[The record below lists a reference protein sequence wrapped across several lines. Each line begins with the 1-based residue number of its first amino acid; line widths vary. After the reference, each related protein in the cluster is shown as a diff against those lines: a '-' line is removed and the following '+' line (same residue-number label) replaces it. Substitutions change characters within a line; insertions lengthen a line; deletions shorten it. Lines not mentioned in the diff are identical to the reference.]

1 MQISAEIQEENIK
14 KTILKKKSAKSVL
27 WYEKPVDEKNQ
38 NIIKKEFCLD
48 EVISRLLA
56 SRNITKDNFNNFFNP
71 KIKNI
76 MPDPFVLDQM
86 EMATK
91 KIVDSILKKKKIGIF
106 GDYDVDGST
115 STAIISKYFLEIG
128 VDFEFY
134 IPDRIK
140 EGYGPNLTAFKFL
153 KNKGCDLIITLDC
166 GTTANNEINLI
177 SKNGVNVIIVDH
189 HKEGVGLPDAYA
201 IVNPNKK
208 TDKSGLKNLCAA
220 GVTFFLIV
228 AINRELK
235 KTNFLS
241 NNIDLLEFLDLV
253 ALGTICDIVNLDTI
267 NRAFVKQGLKIFNN
281 SSNIGLLSI
290 LNEASI
296 EDKVSCYH
304 LGFIIGPRINAGGRV
319 GKSSLGAELLL
330 TSNENLAQVMAQK
343 LSEYNNLRKKI
354 EKKVENE
361 AISRVDN
368 NKKIICVHSKDWHP
382 GVIGIVASKL
392 TEKYN
397 KPSIVISEDGDL
409 CKASCRSIKG
419 FDIGNL
425 ILEAVKKSVIE
436 SGGGHKMA
444 GGFTIKKD
452 NLVKLLNFL
461 ESNRFQNSIDIK
473 KSYDCE
479 LRLSSIN
486 STLFKNIEKFSPFGP
501 GNPTP
506 KFLVKDCLIKFE
518 RIVGEIH
525 LSCIV
530 EDIFGNKIKA
540 IAFNAVKNNI
550 YQYIKKENDERLQLV
565 VTLKQNYW
573 NGEESIQLQ
582 IEDVI

>member
-208 TDKSGLKNLCAA
+208 N
-220 GVTFFLIV
+220 
-228 AINRELK
+228 
-235 KTNFLS
+235 
-241 NNIDLLEFLDLV
+241 
-253 ALGTICDIVNLDTI
+253 
-267 NRAFVKQGLKIFNN
+267 
-281 SSNIGLLSI
+281 
-290 LNEASI
+290 
-296 EDKVSCYH
+296 
-304 LGFIIGPRINAGGRV
+304 
-319 GKSSLGAELLL
+319 
-330 TSNENLAQVMAQK
+330 
-343 LSEYNNLRKKI
+343 
-354 EKKVENE
+354 
-361 AISRVDN
+361 
-368 NKKIICVHSKDWHP
+368 
-382 GVIGIVASKL
+382 
-392 TEKYN
+392 
-397 KPSIVISEDGDL
+397 
-409 CKASCRSIKG
+409 
-419 FDIGNL
+419 
-425 ILEAVKKSVIE
+425 
-436 SGGGHKMA
+436 
-444 GGFTIKKD
+444 
-452 NLVKLLNFL
+452 
-461 ESNRFQNSIDIK
+461 
-473 KSYDCE
+473 
-479 LRLSSIN
+479 
-486 STLFKNIEKFSPFGP
+486 
-501 GNPTP
+501 
-506 KFLVKDCLIKFE
+506 
-518 RIVGEIH
+518 
-525 LSCIV
+525 
-530 EDIFGNKIKA
+530 
-540 IAFNAVKNNI
+540 
-550 YQYIKKENDERLQLV
+550 
-565 VTLKQNYW
+565 
-573 NGEESIQLQ
+573 
-582 IEDVI
+582 

>member
-1 MQISAEIQEENIK
+1 M
-14 KTILKKKSAKSVL
+14 
-27 WYEKPVDEKNQ
+27 
-38 NIIKKEFCLD
+38 
-48 EVISRLLA
+48 
-56 SRNITKDNFNNFFNP
+56 
-71 KIKNI
+71 
-76 MPDPFVLDQM
+76 
-86 EMATK
+86 
-91 KIVDSILKKKKIGIF
+91 
-106 GDYDVDGST
+106 
-115 STAIISKYFLEIG
+115 
-128 VDFEFY
+128 DFEFY

-140 EGYGPNLTAFKFL
+140 EGYGPNHQAFNFL

-166 GTTANNEINLI
+166 GTTATDEINLI

-189 HKEGVGLPDAYA
+189 HKEGTCLPDAYA

-208 TDKSGLKNLCAA
+208 SDKSGLKNLCAA

-235 KTNFLS
+235 KNNFLS
-241 NNIDLLEFLDLV
+241 NNLNLLEFLDLV
-253 ALGTICDIVNLDTI
+253 ALGTICDIVNLDTV
-267 NRAFVKQGLKIFNN
+267 NRAFVKQGLKIFKN
-281 SSNIGLLSI
+281 SSNIGLQSI

-296 EDKVSCYH
+296 VDKVSCYH

-330 TSNENLAQVMAQK
+330 TSDKNLAQVMAHK
-343 LSEYNNLRKKI
+343 LSEYNNLRKII

-361 AISRVDN
+361 AISKVDIK
-368 NKKIICVHSKDWHP
+368 KKIICVRSKGWHP

-397 KPSIVISEDGDL
+397 KPSIVISEDDDL

-425 ILEAVKKSVIE
+425 ILEAVKNTIIE

-452 NLVKLLNFL
+452 NVVKLLNYL
-461 ESNRFQNSIDIK
+461 ENYRFQSSSEIK
-473 KSYDCE
+473 KSYDSE

-486 STLFKNIEKFSPFGP
+486 RSLFKNIEKFSPFGP

-506 KFLVKDCLIKFE
+506 KFLIKDCLIRFE

-550 YQYIKKENDERLQLV
+550 YQYINTEKDEKLQLV
-565 VTLKQNYW
+565 VTLKENFW